1 MSLSIERLD
10 DFVKAHEIA
19 DEWQILAITCLMWV
33 CECSSNDVAKFANVA
48 HVKATHLGIK
58 RKSPA
63 HGSVC
68 LFLRSEK
75 AHKILVVAR
84 RDDERMMREPGFLHD
99 PINLGLA
106 GKMGNVEPAAVDR
119 FYIRQRG
126 PDKVLDTGIPGS
138 ADRCRRLL
146 ELVDACFPKIGDQ
159 KDAMRPFKRSL
170 KGFGEV

>member
-1 MSLSIERLD
+1 
-10 DFVKAHEIA
+10 
-19 DEWQILAITCLMWV
+19 MWV
-33 CECSSNDVAKFANVA
+33 CECPSNDVAKFANVA
-48 HVKATHLGIK
+48 HVKATHIGIK

-68 LFLRSEK
+68 LLLRSEK

-106 GKMGNVEPAAVDR
+106 GKVGNVELAAADR

-126 PDKVLDTGIPGS
+126 PDKVFDTGILGS
-138 ADRCRRLL
+138 AYRRRCLL
-146 ELVDACFPKIGDQ
+146 ELVGTCFPKIGDQ
-159 KDAMRPFKRSL
+159 KDAVCRSEERRVG
-170 KGFGEV
+170 KECRSRWAAYNATKI